1 MLIIAFFPRE
11 LVYDLKTKG
20 SGAEVVSDFVSPPPQ
35 GWLRLFGVV
44 QALSYQR
51 LNCQPATVL
60 LSLLSVITKKAGNK
74 IPAFLFETPIEY

>member
-35 GWLRLFGVV
+35 GWLRRAASLFG
-44 QALSYQR
+44 A
-51 LNCQPATVL
+51 ATVL

-74 IPAFLFETPIEY
+74 IPAFFV